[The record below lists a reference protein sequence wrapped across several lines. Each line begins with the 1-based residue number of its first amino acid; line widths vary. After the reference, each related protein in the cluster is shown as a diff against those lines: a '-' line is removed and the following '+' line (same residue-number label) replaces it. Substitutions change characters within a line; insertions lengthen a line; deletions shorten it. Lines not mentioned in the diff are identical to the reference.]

1 MSELKRYIV
10 IAVILVLIALQPV
23 TTISAA
29 ATSSDEEEMVR
40 MTIGFEDKVDLSL
53 FEPYP
58 HEVHHIIDRLRA
70 VSISLPQSALQHIE
84 KSEGIDW
91 IEKDQEVKV
100 EGQVVDWGHA
110 PVKANEASRSGYTG
124 KGVKVA
130 VVDTGISGSHPD
142 LHVSG
147 GVSFVDGV
155 KALKDDNGHGTH
167 VAGIIAGMDN
177 TIGVLGVAPG
187 VELYSIKALDASG
200 VGNQTDVVAGIE
212 WAIEHD
218 IDIINL
224 SITTFTDSLA
234 LKKIIQQASDKGIL
248 VTAASGND
256 ETGAGQ
262 PAGTDI
268 AYPARYNEVIG
279 VGAITQDMKRALF
292 SYIGPSLEFTAP
304 GERIYSTYVTKS
316 GTTDGYAYMS
326 GTSMATPYVTGVM
339 ALYKEAFPDM
349 STQQLRSFG
358 QEHALDLG
366 KEGKDDQYGYGVIQS
381 PYTLSVENFKDLKGN
396 AWYSDSIEYLLDQNL
411 IAGYPD
417 GTFRPHDQIT
427 REEAATIFGRAF
439 HLDGERRA
447 SIFPD
452 VKPDSYSSG
461 FIASGY
467 EQNLITGYPDGTY
480 KPKKS
485 INRGDAALILYR
497 AFAYPFMK
505 NEVFSDVKEENY
517 FYQAVSTLS
526 ASGITDGY
534 KDGTYKAGRDIS
546 RSEFSVMLARALQS
560 VPEN

>member
-1 MSELKRYIV
+1 MKRYI
-10 IAVILVLIALQPV
+10 IMAFMLFIMALQPV
-23 TTISAA
+23 SNVSANSI
-29 ATSSDEEEMVR
+29 SSDQEETVR
-40 MTIGFEDKVDLSL
+40 MTIGFKDRIDLSVL
-53 FEPYP
+53 DSYPY
-58 HEVHHIIDRLRA
+58 EIHHVIDRLKA
-70 VSISLPQSALQHIE
+70 VSVSLPQSALSDIE

-91 IEKDQEVKV
+91 VEKDQEVKV
-100 EGQVVDWGHA
+100 DGQVVDWGHA
-110 PVKANEASRSGYTG
+110 PVKASEASRSGYTG

-130 VVDTGISGSHPD
+130 VIDTGISSSHPD
-142 LHVSG
+142 LHVRG

-155 KALKDDNGHGTH
+155 EALKDDNGHGTH

-177 TIGVLGVAPG
+177 AIGVLGVSPG
-187 VELYSIKALDASG
+187 VELYSVKALDSG
-200 VGNQTDVVAGIE
+200 GIGNQTDVVAGID
-212 WAIEHD
+212 WAIKHD

-234 LKKIIQQASDKGIL
+234 LKKIIQQANEKGIL
-248 VTAASGND
+248 VTAASGNE

-268 AYPARYNEVIG
+268 AYPARYDEVIG
-279 VGAITQDMKRALF
+279 VGAITQEMKRALF

-304 GERIYSTYVTKS
+304 GERIYSTYVTN
-316 GTTDGYAYMS
+316 GGATDGYAYMS

-339 ALYKEAFPDM
+339 ALYKEAFPDL
-349 STQQLRSFG
+349 SSEELRSFV

-366 KEGKDDQYGYGVIQS
+366 QKGKDDQYGFGLIQS
-381 PYTLSVENFKDLKGN
+381 PYAMSVNNFKDLKGD
-396 AWYSDSIEYLLDQNL
+396 AWYSESIEYLLDQEL

-417 GTFRPHDQIT
+417 GTFRPHEQIT
-427 REEAATIFGRAF
+427 REEAATIIGRTF

-480 KPKKS
+480 KPKQS

-497 AFAYPFMK
+497 AFAYPFKK
-505 NEVFSDVKEENY
+505 NDVFSDVKEENY

-526 ASGITDGY
+526 ASGITNGY
-534 KDGTYKAGRDIS
+534 KDGTYKADRDIS
-546 RSEFSVMLARALQS
+546 RAEFSVMLARALQS
-560 VPEN
+560 APEN